1 MFVASLSRHA
11 RAIGVLLGG
20 SGVCQPL
27 PRVTLGVGALLL
39 PRLPRTTQEPSG
51 SASVAS
57 VDSLWQA
64 SRHD

>member
-1 MFVASLSRHA
+1 MFAASLSSDA

-39 PRLPRTTQEPSG
+39 PRLPHSTQEPSG
-51 SASVAS
+51 SPSVAS
-57 VDSLWQA
+57 VNSLWQA